1 MFRMSETDLNKSV
14 EDAKDEPNERTP
26 LLTGGGPVYNTPRE
40 LIESCSLSQY
50 VLYCPVVRVSVSVPF
65 CSGVGEAGE
74 KQVHIWHVKVIILVY
89 LALVVIARVEI

>member
-1 MFRMSETDLNKSV
+1 MSDTDLNKSV

-50 VLYCPVVRVSVSVPF
+50 VKAFESEILEVMTISGVEEVGGKQARILLVRAITLDCRPVV
-65 CSGVGEAGE
+65 A
-74 KQVHIWHVKVIILVY
+74 H
-89 LALVVIARVEI
+89 VVIS